1 LPNSICR
8 ALFAEHS
15 RALTLVLLVLVLLVL
30 VLLVLVLLVLCSR
43 SCAGPRRCVSM
54 SAWRDRGSALAV
66 LGKQLLR
73 SDPRASTPQWMDFLK
88 LANARHGLE
97 RLAGAR
103 FHR

>member
-1 LPNSICR
+1 
-8 ALFAEHS
+8 
-15 RALTLVLLVLVLLVL
+15 
-30 VLLVLVLLVLCSR
+30 
-43 SCAGPRRCVSM
+43 M